1 MRRVV
6 DGSVGGCE
14 WIHYISQAKE
24 NTAAKKKGRVL
35 ALII

>member
-6 DGSVGGCE
+6 DGSVYVGGCE

-24 NTAAKKKGRVL
+24 NTAAKRKEEYLR
-35 ALII
+35 

>member
-24 NTAAKKKGRVL
+24 NTAAKRKEECLR
-35 ALII
+35 